1 MSQIRETFKHHRCRR
16 EASQRNKEN
25 NNARLEKFWKNGAET
40 STTASRQRAFHRIF
54 PEINTEPVKSSG
66 ILNVGTRKTNIKQR
80 DRPRK
85 TSEQPCR
92 TFSFDKTLKGI
103 PLGAPCFSLG
113 KAELARLASKNI
125 ISRRVEERER
135 EGKEEGRGGE
145 GEKKKKMR

>member
-1 MSQIRETFKHHRCRR
+1 MEHGK
-16 EASQRNKEN
+16 
-25 NNARLEKFWKNGAET
+25 
-40 STTASRQRAFHRIF
+40 RISSN
-54 PEINTEPVKSSG
+54 EIDRT
-66 ILNVGTRKTNIKQR
+66 R

-135 EGKEEGRGGE
+135 EGKEEGRGGR
-145 GEKKKKMR
+145 EKEENAIRGLDAFCASLTHEERKEREREKEENSEISNDME